1 MVLSQMP
8 FLTFGKR
15 ASSFTEMRKRKMRRL
30 YKTGTGIAAALL
42 FCGVL
47 QGCELVP
54 DRTADA
60 NRPTAS
66 TPTSP
71 HPASTSG
78 DYLTITNTE
87 YVNGKSPEG
96 GMVMRVYTY
105 DLASGKLAKV
115 NDVPYTSQYPLTVVS
130 KADHKLYYSADVD
143 DKGDQL
149 FAYDLLDRKTEQLS
163 NDLFAIN
170 HIIPTTPEGPLIVVA
185 AKKGKRV
192 LQTAFYE
199 KKTKRLEFIDEQDTD
214 TNTWTAGYNPDS
226 NKTYLVQYSD
236 KEDYEKLMYA
246 NKTQTPMVPANHTV
260 IEIDNATRQKR
271 KIIELENEQI
281 MGISAR
287 GGQLLLVTSPKINQ
301 PPVEFS
307 LVDIDTG
314 TRRKLDL
321 PITTRRNAYLS
332 KDGKGIYLL
341 GGSTDPTRNKERG
354 IYYYNLQT
362 GELKE
367 IFLQKEGG
375 FINNFMYITSMD
387 RAK

>member
-1 MVLSQMP
+1 
-8 FLTFGKR
+8 
-15 ASSFTEMRKRKMRRL
+15 
-30 YKTGTGIAAALL
+30 
-42 FCGVL
+42 
-47 QGCELVP
+47 
-54 DRTADA
+54 
-60 NRPTAS
+60 
-66 TPTSP
+66 
-71 HPASTSG
+71 
-78 DYLTITNTE
+78 
-87 YVNGKSPEG
+87 
-96 GMVMRVYTY
+96 MVMRVYTY
-105 DLASGKLAKV
+105 DLASGELAKV

-199 KKTKRLEFIDEQDTD
+199 KQTKRLEFIDEQDTD

-314 TRRKLDL
+314 TRWKLDL
-321 PITTRRNAYLS
+321 PITTGSNTYLS

-362 GELKE
+362 GELKA

-375 FINNFMYITSMD
+375 FINNFMYIASMESLS
-387 RAK
+387 K